1 MKRDI
6 KSIILIL
13 ATQCMINLGEIQD
26 PVSKEINYNMEGAV
40 LFIDLLE
47 VLEAKT
53 EGNLS
58 EGEKEFLVG
67 VIDNLKKIYDKKLKS
82 G

>member
-40 LFIDLLE
+40 LFIELLE